1 MACSRAACVFAMLSC
16 LAAALGGSAARADVK
31 PLAAR
36 VGVDEHV
43 GQSLPLDLTVTDQR
57 GQRRALAELLQPG
70 KPMLLSLAYYHC
82 PGLCDISLR
91 ELATRLR
98 DLGWKLGTDYTALTI
113 SIDPHDTPPAAAA
126 KRASVI
132 NLMHVNAPEA
142 WPFTVADP
150 ITLQHLTQLLGYRY
164 DYDAPTKQY
173 AHPAVSFVL
182 TPDGKIARYLYGPT
196 LELQSVRLALR
207 EARVGRGAAS
217 AVIDRTV
224 LSCFQWD
231 AKSHRYELLIL
242 GVVRIGAA
250 LFALLLALA
259 ILIFVRRGRARRAA
273 SSVWEEHAER

>member
-1 MACSRAACVFAMLSC
+1 MSTRAAVCAVAAFAW
-16 LAAALGGSAARADVK
+16 LAAIAASSVAHADVK

-43 GQSLPLDLTVTDQR
+43 GQSLPLDLTLSDQT
-57 GQRRALAELLQPG
+57 GRRRTLAEFLQPG
-70 KPMLLSLAYYHC
+70 KPLLLSLAYYHC

-98 DLGWKLGTDYTALTI
+98 DLGWTLGSDYSALTV
-113 SIDPHDTPPAAAA
+113 SIDPHDTSPSAAA
-126 KRASVI
+126 KRANVI
-132 NLMHVNAPEA
+132 QLMHVQAPEA

-150 ITLQHLTQLLGYRY
+150 ATLKRLTEALGYRY

-182 TPDGKIARYLYGPT
+182 TPDGKVARYLYGPT
-196 LELQSVRLALR
+196 LELPSVRLALR
-207 EARVGRGAAS
+207 EARVGRGGAS
-217 AVIDRTV
+217 ALIDRTV

-242 GVVRIGAA
+242 GVMRIGAA
-250 LFALLLALA
+250 LIALLLALA
-259 ILIFVRRGRARRAA
+259 VSIFVRKGRARRAA
-273 SSVWEEHAER
+273 ASAWEEHAER